1 MSAQLDGIKELR
13 KALENVSVAI
23 SDPKKKKSALRKAA
37 KPVQDKAQQIA
48 PKLRKGTEHYRY
60 DTPKVS
66 GKLRAPKGMGRKIAT
81 YLKGNLAGA
90 IKVLSLRKSVRA
102 VIGPFVRKRGD
113 GRGTFGP
120 GSRKFDAYYA
130 QMVFGSAKA
139 FQRKV
144 MIAALNQA
152 RALSIKIL
160 EKELQRA
167 LKKEGAKNGLDVR

>member
-1 MSAQLDGIKELR
+1 MSIELDGVKELR

-23 SDPKKKKSALRKAA
+23 TDGKQKKKTLRKAA
-37 KPVQDKAQQIA
+37 KPVQNKARQIA
-48 PKLRKGTEHYRY
+48 PKLKKGTEHYRY

-66 GKLRAPKGMGRKIAT
+66 GKLRAPKGMGRRIAT

-102 VIGPFVRKRGD
+102 VVGPFVRKRGD

-144 MIAALNQA
+144 MIAALNQTRGA
-152 RALSIKIL
+152 SVQVI
-160 EKELQRA
+160 EKELKKIT
-167 LKKEGAKNGLDVR
+167 KKEGSKNGLDVR